1 MKIES
6 KQALRYRFCF
16 LFLFSICFQEFSHV
30 SPFSFIYQHLKVAN
44 GGCFSLLQCVYF
56 WLVECILLLHGWVL
70 LLLSEFLLLCSCGFA
85 IVGGYKLWVVLV
97 LCSVIAKG
105 RSWYMLWSM
114 WVLCAHSS
122 NLGTKIQFLSV
133 VVVGK
138 LEGIGQKV
146 SQIVWCV
153 RATSYW

>member
-6 KQALRYRFCF
+6 KQALRYRFPLPFLYLFPRVFSCF
-16 LFLFSICFQEFSHV
+16 
-30 SPFSFIYQHLKVAN
+30 PFSFIYQHLKVTN

-70 LLLSEFLLLCSCGFA
+70 LLLSEFLLLFACGFA

-105 RSWYMLWSM
+105 RSWYMWWSM
-114 WVLCAHSS
+114 WVLCSDSS